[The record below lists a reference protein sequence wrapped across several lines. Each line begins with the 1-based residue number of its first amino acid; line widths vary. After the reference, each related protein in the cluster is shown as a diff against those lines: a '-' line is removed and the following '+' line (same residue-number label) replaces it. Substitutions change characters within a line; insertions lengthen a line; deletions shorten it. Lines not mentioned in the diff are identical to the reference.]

1 MADLLPEGKQSFTNS
16 VGEPLVGGKLYTYA
30 AGTSTPKTTYSDS
43 AGTTPNTNPII
54 LNSRGECQVFW
65 DGAYKVSLY
74 DANDVL
80 QYTVDNVQAPASP
93 SQSLR
98 NDLDSN
104 TDAAKGAGL
113 IGFGQE
119 LNYPANSAGS
129 KLKMFTTPEDFGAV
143 GDGATNDTAAMQD
156 WLDYLAA
163 NGGVGIFPR
172 KSYLITTGLAL
183 TSPVYGFAIYGA
195 GHDAVLKLRST
206 VAATAIS
213 IVGPHDVLFSNF
225 QIDCG
230 HTITGFASHGIS
242 MRNADRVT
250 CRDMLIYDYRNSAIL
265 TFVDTAD
272 TYGDCHIINCLAD
285 SQGNGQNG
293 FLHEGMLRSS
303 IQNCTV
309 RELDLTGSPCYGLQL
324 KNECKHSWIDGGM
337 AEGCSAGVSFGGDGV
352 GIGAGPHNCWVR
364 GVIVKDCLDGVIV
377 SKTTDC
383 VFDVYA
389 DMTNSPAPGALTGY
403 ALNIGGSNVSTF
415 ARAVVKGVQS
425 GRTSVLVRS
434 DDVTVHLPYVD
445 GYGSKILEMS
455 AGVDRCRLFVD
466 DIVGSVSDILALI
479 TDSSGTS
486 TNEVFYRR
494 DLATQ
499 GLNGLS
505 TVFFRGSGADVDSY
519 ISLLHSSDSWTV
531 RSGGVDRL
539 FIQPTTHN
547 PGTDNAVDSGAAARR
562 WANIR
567 AGNGTIIT
575 SDAREKQQI
584 EPIPEEWLDA
594 WADVQWVRYKWNDAV
609 ALKGDDA
616 RWHVGLIAQRVEEA
630 FRARGIDAF
639 RIGVLCFDEWGDDPD
654 RGQVAGNRYGVRY
667 DQAFVL
673 EGANLRREINRLK
686 AGAH

>member
-16 VGEPLVGGKLYTYA
+16 AGEPLVGGKLYTYA
-30 AGTSTPKTTYSDS
+30 AGTSTPKATYSDS

-54 LNSRGECQVFW
+54 LDARGECQVFW
-65 DGAYKVSLY
+65 DGSYKVALY

-80 QYTVDNVQAPASP
+80 LYTVDNVQSPSSP

-98 NDLDSN
+98 NDLASD

-113 IGFGQE
+113 VGFGQE
-119 LNYPANSAGS
+119 LSYPADTVGA
-129 KLKMFTTPEDFGAV
+129 KLRMFTTPEDFGAV

-172 KSYLITTGLAL
+172 KEYLITTGLVL
-183 TSPVYGFAIYGA
+183 TDPVYGFAIYGA
-195 GHDAVLKLRST
+195 GYDGVLKLRST

-213 IVGPHDVLFSNF
+213 IVGPHDTLFSNF
-225 QIDCG
+225 KIDCG
-230 HTITGFASHGIS
+230 HSVTGFASHGIS

-272 TYGDCHIINCLAD
+272 TYGDCHIISCIAD

-303 IQNCTV
+303 IQDCTV

-324 KNECKHSWIDGGM
+324 KNECKHSWIEGGI
-337 AEGCSAGVSFGGDGV
+337 AESCLAGVAFGGDGAGV
-352 GIGAGPHNCWVR
+352 GAGPHNCWVK
-364 GVIVKDCLDGVIV
+364 GVIVKDCLDGVII
-377 SKTTDC
+377 SKATDC
-383 VFDVYA
+383 VVDVYA
-389 DMTNSPAPGALTGY
+389 DMTNSPAPGVLTGY
-403 ALNIGGSNVSTF
+403 ALNIGGSNVSIF
-415 ARAVVKGVQS
+415 AKAVVKGVQT
-425 GRTSVLVRS
+425 GRTSVMVRS

-445 GYGSKILEMS
+445 GYGSKLLEMT
-455 AGVDRCRLFVD
+455 AGVDRCRMFVD
-466 DIVGSVSDILALI
+466 DIVGSVRDLVALV
-479 TDSSGTS
+479 TDNSGTT
-486 TNEVFYRR
+486 TNEIFYRR
-494 DLATQ
+494 DTNTQ
-499 GLNGLS
+499 GLGGQP
-505 TVFFRGSGADVDSY
+505 TVYFGSADDYVA
-519 ISLLHSSDSWTV
+519 LTASSDSWTV

-547 PGTDNAVDSGAAARR
+547 PGADNTIDSGASARR

-575 SDAREKQQI
+575 SDEREKQQI
-584 EPIPEEWLDA
+584 EPIPDEWLDA
-594 WADVQWVRYKWNDAV
+594 WADVQWVRYKWNAAV
-609 ALKGDDA
+609 ELKGDGA
-616 RWHVGLIAQRVEEA
+616 RWHVGLIAQRVEQA

-639 RIGVLCFDEWGDDPD
+639 RIGVLCFDEWGDDPE
-654 RGQVAGNRYGVRY
+654 RGQVAGDRYGVRY
-667 DQAFVL
+667 DQALVL
-673 EGANLRREINRLK
+673 ECAGMRREVQRLK
-686 AGAH
+686 GV